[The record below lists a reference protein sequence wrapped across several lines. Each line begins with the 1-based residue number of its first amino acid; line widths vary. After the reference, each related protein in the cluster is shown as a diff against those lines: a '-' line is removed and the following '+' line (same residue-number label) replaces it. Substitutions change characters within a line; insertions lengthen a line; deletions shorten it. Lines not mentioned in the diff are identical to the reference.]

1 MAIVITNGTYYIKYS
16 NTGKIQKTKELDE
29 AHQFVNVK
37 SAITGMKRAEKKT
50 KNYVV
55 FDTFTKRELWKRM
68 TQEELIAIQENKG
81 IMSQNGTA
89 RRKTFPHD
97 TRKMIY
103 DRAKG
108 RCELCGRKILFEDMT
123 LDHIQPL
130 AKGGSND
137 VDNLAATCYQ
147 CNLLK
152 GNILPEDFF
161 ERITMIFCHQV
172 EKKCSNSICWKII
185 YRAILYRLI

>member
-1 MAIVITNGTYYIKYS
+1 LAIVITNGTYYIKYS

-55 FDTFTKRELWKRM
+55 FDTFTRRALWKRM
-68 TQEELIAIQENKG
+68 TREELIAIQENKG
-81 IMSQNGTA
+81 IVSQNGTA
-89 RRKTFPHD
+89 RRKTFSQD

-103 DRAKG
+103 DRAGG

-172 EKKCSNSICWKII
+172 EKKCCNSICWKII
-185 YRAILYRLI
+185 YRAILKSL